1 MIDFTCPDCGRR
13 QTFPNSEAGQV
24 AKCAGCN
31 GYVKVPPLGCE
42 LTIARALHREFFI
55 GQAFLGVMI
64 LAWATLFA
72 SSSLLN
78 GPFAS
83 PSAQVLT
90 VLLFLFAL
98 VFTLGT
104 VFVMILLPWHRRS
117 LPALFLQLGRLTG
130 KSQREI
136 VVVAGEP
143 SAWTDWDE
151 ETELLEWRSKQY
163 YVALVFRG
171 EICQG
176 VQQEARVDVRQAL

>member
-1 MIDFTCPDCGRR
+1 MIDFTCPDCGKRSA
-13 QTFPNSEAGQV
+13 FPNGEAGQIT
-24 AKCAGCN
+24 KCAGCN

-42 LTIARALHREFFI
+42 LPIARALHREFFI

-64 LAWATLFA
+64 LAWAMLFVF
-72 SSSLLN
+72 SSFLN
-78 GPFAS
+78 DPLSS
-83 PSAQVLT
+83 PPAHVPT
-90 VLLFLFAL
+90 GVLLLLAL

-104 VFVMILLPWHRRS
+104 VFVTIMLPWHRRS

-136 VVVAGEP
+136 VVAAGEP

-171 EICQG
+171 EVCQG